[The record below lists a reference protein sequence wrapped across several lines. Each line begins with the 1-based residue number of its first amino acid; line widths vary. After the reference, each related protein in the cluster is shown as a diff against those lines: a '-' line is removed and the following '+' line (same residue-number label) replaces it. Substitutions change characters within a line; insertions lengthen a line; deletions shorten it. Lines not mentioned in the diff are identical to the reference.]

1 MTQELINNA
10 TLRLT
15 EEAKAEYGD
24 RLSRIFLFGSCARGD
39 YDNESDIDVMI
50 LLNTNPEAVHKELN
64 KAISIASKIG
74 EEFDYN
80 VLLAPVVQSED
91 MFNKYL
97 KVLPFYQNVIKEGI
111 QYV

>member
-10 TLRLT
+10 TARLT

-24 RLSRIFLFGSCARGD
+24 RLSRIYLFGSCARGD

-50 LLNTNPEAVHKELN
+50 LLNTDHASVNKELD
-64 KAISIASKIG
+64 KAIAIASRVG

-80 VLLAPVVQSED
+80 VLLSPVVQSED